1 LRPDEFAASTGD
13 MRMAFYQGLLFF
25 YIMGLLLIPAMA
37 LGVMEKPL
45 RRYGFCAT
53 VVMLGCVFWG
63 SGQLITLAA
72 FYLWQM
78 ALCVSLLKIR
88 PRTRPVLWLFVM
100 LSLIPLAAVKLGAV
114 AAMPGFI
121 ALLGISYMTF
131 RAVQVII
138 DIHDGRITELR
149 ILDISYFLLFFP
161 SVSAGPIDR
170 YRRFHEDLTRRYSR
184 AEYLDMLRRGVWKL
198 VHGAFSSIVL
208 SGLILILWLENLPAN
223 GVAATVS
230 YMYGYTLYLFFNF
243 AGYSSMAIG
252 TAYILGIKLP
262 ENFNMPF
269 LSVDMKDFWTRWH
282 MSLSTWLRDYIYNRF
297 VMRSLKEKWFKN
309 PRTASYIGYFLTFT
323 AMGAWHGLTPAFL
336 LYGAYHGLLMGINEA
351 LDLHWK
357 PFRKLKRQGRSQVVL
372 VIITFHLFSFGLLI
386 FSGRII

>member
-1 LRPDEFAASTGD
+1 
-13 MRMAFYQGLLFF
+13 MIFYQGLLFF
-25 YIMGLLLIPAMA
+25 YIMGLLLIPAIV

-45 RRYGFCAT
+45 RRYGFFAT
-53 VVMLGCVFWG
+53 VVMLVCVFWS
-63 SGQLITLAA
+63 SGQLIALAV
-72 FYLWQM
+72 FCIWQT
-78 ALCVSLLKIR
+78 ALCMILPRIKL
-88 PRTRPVLWLFVM
+88 RTRPMLWLFVM
-100 LSLIPLAAVKLGAV
+100 LSLIPLAAAKLGAV
-114 AAMPGFI
+114 ITLPGFA

-131 RAVQVII
+131 RAIQVII
-138 DIHDGRITELR
+138 DIHDGRITKLR
-149 ILDISYFLLFFP
+149 LLDLSYFLLFFP

-170 YRRFHEDLTRRYSR
+170 YRRFYDDISRILTRG
-184 AEYLDMLRRGVWKL
+184 EYIDMLKRGVWKL
-198 VHGAFSSIVL
+198 MHGSFACIVL
-208 SGLILILWLENLPAN
+208 SGLISLLWLDKLPAS
-223 GVAATVS
+223 GVMQTVS
-230 YMYGYTLYLFFNF
+230 YMYGYTFYLFFNF

-282 MSLSTWLRDYIYNRF
+282 ISLSSWLRDYVYNRF

-309 PRTASYIGYFLTFT
+309 PRVASYIGYIITMT

-336 LYGAYHGLLMGINEA
+336 LYGFYHGLLMCINEM

-357 PFRKLKRQGRSQVVL
+357 KFRKLKQKGPSQAVL

-386 FSGRII
+386 FSGRIV